1 VRSLLQFSPGDDTFT
16 VGVAMKVAIGFLVV
30 LWLLCGLV
38 GAWWMEGSDNLHWKT
53 IARGP
58 ISLVEA
64 YNENP
69 MTYPGPN

>member
-1 VRSLLQFSPGDDTFT
+1 LLQFSPEDDTLSP
-16 VGVAMKVAIGFLVV
+16 GVAMKVAIGFLVV

-38 GAWWMEGSDNLHWKT
+38 GAWWMEGRDNLHLKT